1 MDILESLELRWFLPA
16 GTTTT
21 DTLQTWFGSTAAEEP
36 RVDHYLVTGRPD
48 LGFKARLVA
57 NDPAKVET
65 KYLVGSLG
73 MVAIGPGITG
83 ELQRWTKLS
92 LEVEDKSLQRDGAWL
107 AVNKTRFLR
116 KFAVDMSGA
125 PPTAREVPVKDR
137 PSTGCGVELTRL
149 DYSLTGASVSRYTFG
164 FEAFGPKMRLLDVL
178 QTVCVAINSQS
189 PLPELRAE
197 WSASYPAWLIARR
210 WNRIVT
216 RS

>member
-1 MDILESLELRWFLPA
+1 
-16 GTTTT
+16 
-21 DTLQTWFGSTAAEEP
+21 
-36 RVDHYLVTGRPD
+36 
-48 LGFKARLVA
+48 
-57 NDPAKVET
+57 
-65 KYLVGSLG
+65 

-92 LEVEDKSLQRDGAWL
+92 LEVEDKSLHRDGAWL

-197 WSASYPAWLIARR
+197 WSASYPAWLIAPLEPDRDTQLSSSFTR
-210 WNRIVT
+210 LLDRHHEPDCSVLPVDVT
-216 RS
+216 ADLDVH